1 MSQNALTCI
10 IIAVNLYHIH
20 RFMVDM

>member
-1 MSQNALTCI
+1 MSLNALTCI
-10 IIAVNLYHIH
+10 IIAVNLCHIH